1 MAFVDTNV
9 FVAALNEHDSD
20 HKRGKVLLESAFQKF
35 EWLYSSDYVVDEC
48 FSIAWSKTRKL
59 PLPFRLSLIR
69 KIDDT
74 IQGSEKLRL
83 LKVDEHDFSTA
94 KALLREHRRLIP
106 TLTDWTSLV
115 LMKNNAIQK
124 IISFDGHFNDVK
136 ELEEFSWVK
145 GINQPSQL

>member
-9 FVAALNEHDSD
+9 LVAALNEHDSD
-20 HKRGKVLLESAFQKF
+20 HKIGKVRLESAFQKF
-35 EWLYSSDYVVDEC
+35 EWLYTSDYVVDEC

-59 PLPFRLSLIR
+59 PLSFRLSLIK

-74 IQGSEKLRL
+74 VQGSEKLRL

-94 KALLREHRRLIP
+94 KALLREHRHHIP

-115 LMKNNAIQK
+115 LMKKHGIQK
-124 IISFDGHFNDVK
+124 IISFDGHFEDVRQ
-136 ELEEFSWVK
+136 LAEFRWVLA
-145 GINQPSQL
+145 ISQPSQL

>member
-9 FVAALNEHDSD
+9 LVAALNKHDSD
-20 HKRGKVLLESAFQKF
+20 HKKGKVLLESAFQKYQ
-35 EWLYSSDYVVDEC
+35 WLYTSDYILDEC

-59 PLPFRLSLIR
+59 PLSFRHSLI
-69 KIDDT
+69 KKVDDT

-115 LMKNNAIQK
+115 LMKKHAIKK
-124 IISFDGHFNDVK
+124 IISFDGHFRDVK
-136 ELEEFSWVK
+136 VLEEFSWVE
-145 GINQPSQL
+145 GIDQPSQL

>member
-9 FVAALNEHDSD
+9 FVAALNERDSD
-20 HKRGKVLLESAFQKF
+20 HKKGKVLLESAFQKF
-35 EWLYSSDYVVDEC
+35 AWLYTSDYVVDEC

-59 PLPFRLSLIR
+59 PLSFRISLIK

-94 KALLREHRRLIP
+94 KALLREHRHLIP

-115 LMKNNAIQK
+115 LMKKNGIHK
-124 IISFDGHFNDVK
+124 IISFDQHFK
-136 ELEEFSWVK
+136 EARQLAEFRWVE
-145 GINQPSQL
+145 GISQPAQL